1 MLSMPPSSDGGN
13 EQECRPVRALIT
25 TLRFDD
31 PGPSTEARM
40 AEIAGALAR
49 VDGLLSTSWLR
60 NGGRITLVQTFD
72 SHSAVDAWLES
83 PVFAGLGRLPGCRDV
98 YAAQYDV
105 STRLN
110 ALSVLGASAGTAA
123 PIPDLVPA

>member
-1 MLSMPPSSDGGN
+1 
-13 EQECRPVRALIT
+13 
-25 TLRFDD
+25 
-31 PGPSTEARM
+31 M

-83 PVFAGLGRLPGCRDV
+83 VLFAGLGRLPGCRDV
-98 YAAQYDV
+98 YAAQYEV

-110 ALSVLGASAGTAA
+110 ALSVLGALAA
-123 PIPDLVPA
+123 ATSDLALVPA